1 MRFCHFVAAALFA
14 GPAGAG
20 ALAKLESTG
29 AVTCLPTLPFFC
41 ANIHVGCAGRTTLRT
56 FAFTL
61 RTSAGRAWIES
72 DADTA
77 GIGKRYRNARI
88 YRDEKGAYVIFRPRA
103 GRGYIKLLDNS
114 RYSFRHYVRDLGT
127 MSHGRCQ

>member
-29 AVTCLPTLPFFC
+29 AVTCLPALPFFC
-41 ANIHVGCAGRTTLRT
+41 DNIHVGCAGRTTLRT

-61 RTSAGRAWIES
+61 RMNAGRAWVDA

-77 GIGKRYRNARI
+77 GISEQYENARL
-88 YRDEKGAYVIFRPRA
+88 DWDQDGVIFRPRA
-103 GRGYIKLLDNS
+103 TQGYIKLLDNG
-114 RYSFRHYVRDLGT
+114 RYSFRHYARDLGT
-127 MSHGRCQ
+127 MSHGRCH